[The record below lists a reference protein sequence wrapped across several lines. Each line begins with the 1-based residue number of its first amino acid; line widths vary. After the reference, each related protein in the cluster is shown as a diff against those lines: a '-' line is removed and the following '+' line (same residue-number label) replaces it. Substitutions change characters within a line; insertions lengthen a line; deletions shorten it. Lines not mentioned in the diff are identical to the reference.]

1 MDVGHMLSVN
11 TLNNRIASWNTNEL
25 GEREGGGR
33 AEGVCPTK
41 EGGRRPTQGPR
52 NDGRFSF
59 LFVFLFVFPRLTHSY
74 MVVCWVLPP
83 PYASNA
89 ESWLLLRGPS
99 ILLTPRN
106 HSRRERTH
114 CFCHLAPAPAHP
126 PHALPFLVS
135 RFSFLET
142 YRQGA
147 PPSSSNK
154 KVIFLFFL

>member
-41 EGGRRPTQGPR
+41 EGGRRPTTQR
-52 NDGRFSF
+52 TQRRSFF
-59 LFVFLFVFPRLTHSY
+59 LFVCFPFCFSASY
-74 MVVCWVLPP
+74 SLVHGGVLGSSSPIRFECRVLAAFARPLHPADATKSFSPGTDTLLLPP
-83 PYASNA
+83 RS
-89 ESWLLLRGPS
+89 G
-99 ILLTPRN
+99 
-106 HSRRERTH
+106 
-114 CFCHLAPAPAHP
+114 PAHP